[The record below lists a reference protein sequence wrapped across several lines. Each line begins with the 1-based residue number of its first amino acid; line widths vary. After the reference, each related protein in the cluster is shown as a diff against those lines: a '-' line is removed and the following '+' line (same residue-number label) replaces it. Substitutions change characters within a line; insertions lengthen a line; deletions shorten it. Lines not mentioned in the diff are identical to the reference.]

1 VTIIEASQAYPPS
14 DGIGKDAFIARVL
27 EATDNPPITAALVA
41 HERPV
46 AGVISAREPVKL
58 LGLFVG

>member
-1 VTIIEASQAYPPS
+1 MAEDATPLVEALVTIIEASQAYLPS

-27 EATDNPPITAALVA
+27 EATDNPRITAALVA

-46 AGVISAREPVKL
+46 AG
-58 LGLFVG
+58 